1 MILLDEIEKASPQIL
16 DLFLSIFEEGYFYSS
31 FGKKIDCSNAIFILT
46 GNIGFSLN
54 DELHFQFSNSQKN
67 DEKMLLKYFKFEF
80 LSRLDDIIYF
90 NYLDEEAIVKIE
102 KEYLKSDDEISID
115 NTVINETK
123 KYGARAIIKN
133 ARYKL
138 LEKKM
143 KKDYA

>member
-1 MILLDEIEKASPQIL
+1 M
-16 DLFLSIFEEGYFYSS
+16 
-31 FGKKIDCSNAIFILT
+31 
-46 GNIGFSLN
+46 N

-67 DEKMLLKYFKFEF
+67 DEKILLKYFKFEF